1 MSEPL
6 ISVIVPVYNVE
17 RYIERCVDSILAQ
30 TYTNLEI
37 ILVDDGST
45 DCSGRI
51 CDDVTKKDIRVR
63 TIHQKNGGLSSA
75 RNTGIRY
82 ANGICYAFID
92 SDDYIAIDYI
102 AYLYRLLQKNQAQ
115 IAICGYRKVS
125 ENNAKIK
132 ENFDSEVGTVN
143 LYDSKEA
150 LFRLL
155 YQRKMITSVCGRLFR
170 AELFEEIRFPKGKLH
185 EDVAVMY
192 RLFDS
197 SEKIVCT
204 SAEKYYYFQRED
216 SIVNKD
222 FRKQRMDY
230 IEFTRECIRHM
241 EVNHPELT
249 KAAVSRH
256 FSACF
261 DLLSCIGNNKK
272 EFAEEYMQIVQE
284 IRKYRK
290 TVLLDSNARLKNRL
304 AAAGSFISITAI
316 QRLSCLL
323 KRP

>member
-17 RYIERCVDSILAQ
+17 RYIKRCVDSILAQ

-45 DCSGRI
+45 DCSGEI
-51 CDDVTKKDIRVR
+51 CDVYAKENMRVK

-75 RNTGIRY
+75 RNTGICH
-82 ANGICYAFID
+82 ANGIYYAFVD

-102 AYLYRLLQKNQAQ
+102 AYLYRLLQENQAQ
-115 IAICGYRKVS
+115 IAICGYKKVL
-125 ENNAKIK
+125 ENDAKIK
-132 ENFDSEVGTVN
+132 ENLDPKVNTVN
-143 LYDSKEA
+143 AYHSEEA
-150 LFRLL
+150 LFQLL
-155 YQRKMITSVCGRLFR
+155 YQRKMITSACGRLFR
-170 AELFEEIRFPKGKLH
+170 SELFEKIRFPEKKLH

-192 RLFDS
+192 RLFDA

-204 SAEKYYYFQRED
+204 NAEKYYYFQRGD
-216 SIVNKD
+216 SIVNKG
-222 FRKQRMDY
+222 FHRQRMAY
-230 IEFTRECIRHM
+230 LEFTKECIQYM
-241 EVNHPELT
+241 ELNHPQLI
-249 KAAVSRH
+249 KAAISRH

-272 EFAEEYMQIVQE
+272 EFAKEYMQIVCE
-284 IRKYRK
+284 IKKYRK
-290 TVLLDSNARLKNRL
+290 TVLFDSNARLKNRL
-304 AAAGSFISITAI
+304 AAAGSYVSITAM